1 MIQVDVFW
9 AYAFGASFAAAAAT
23 QLAKEPTFFANAIY
37 AYCVTFLGVIF
48 GPSGV
53 YLLWAHQGWE
63 SMQVFG
69 DGQTISPLLPTLFAS
84 TNVALGVLG
93 FYNAY
98 TCIRAGDVRRAHT
111 HWIVAY
117 FAFALILG
125 FGYRRFLYNGT
136 AEQFQAGEQIDMID
150 WFGGRVFKAL
160 LAMGVVLLPAY
171 FVPMAAWI
179 GESLPTAEAKRG
191 VLQHMVTLVA
201 RLWALVCAVFVLG
214 VPTVDALVGTSLTT
228 YLVDGWASWLAPL
241 VGFTVA
247 TVFVFAVVAIPFWL
261 AKSTTSSAT
270 KKTTTTSSSKNSKSR
285 GRSPARKNQ
294 D

>member
-9 AYAFGASFAAAAAT
+9 AYAFGASFAAAASK
-23 QLAKEPTFFANAIY
+23 QLAKEPNFFANAFY

-63 SMQVFG
+63 SMQFFG
-69 DGQTISPLLPTLFAS
+69 DGETISPLLPTLFAS

-98 TCIRAGDVRRAHT
+98 SCIRAGDVLRAHT

-136 AEQFQAGEQIDMID
+136 AEQFQAGEHVDMID

-160 LAMGVVLLPAY
+160 LAMGVILLPAY

-179 GESLPTAEAKRG
+179 GESLPTAASKQA
-191 VLQHMVTLVA
+191 VLRHMASLVA
-201 RLWALVCAVFVLG
+201 RLWALVCVTFVLG
-214 VPTVDALVGTSLTT
+214 VPTLDALVGTGLTT
-228 YLVDGWASWLAPL
+228 YLVDGWASWFAPL
-241 VGFTVA
+241 VGFTIA
-247 TVFVFAVVAIPFWL
+247 TVFVFAVVSIPFHV
-261 AKSTTSSAT
+261 AKSSTTT
-270 KKTTTTSSSKNSKSR
+270 TTTTTSSTTTTTSSR
-285 GRSPARKNQ
+285 SRSRSPARKQ
-294 D
+294 K